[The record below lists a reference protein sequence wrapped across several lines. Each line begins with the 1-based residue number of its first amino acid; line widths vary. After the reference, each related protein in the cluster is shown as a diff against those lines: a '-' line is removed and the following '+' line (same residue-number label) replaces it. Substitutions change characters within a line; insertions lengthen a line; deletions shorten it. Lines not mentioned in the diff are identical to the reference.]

1 MKKTEIKQMLKFCNE
16 MSKDDIINWVI
27 ETIKIY
33 QIDSCL
39 FFSVMLEQDHISDSP
54 YNWTDYANKE
64 NDND

>member
-33 QIDSCL
+33 QIDPYL
-39 FFSVMLEQDHISDSP
+39 FFSILLEQDHINDSP
-54 YNWTDYANKE
+54 YNWTDYANGETK
-64 NDND
+64 

>member
-33 QIDSCL
+33 QIDSYL

>member
-33 QIDSCL
+33 QIDSYL
-39 FFSVMLEQDHISDSP
+39 FFSVILEQDHISDSP

>member
-33 QIDSCL
+33 QIDPYL

-54 YNWTDYANKE
+54 FNWTDYANKE
-64 NDND
+64 TE